1 MDRNTFKEKAKKS
14 IDDLFSRMDELELKK
29 EKVQGEAKLR
39 YDEKITQLKTKR
51 AELQQ
56 KFQNMKDA
64 SPEKWEEAKEAFNK
78 SLDSLKDGFSK
89 LAELFK

>member
-1 MDRNTFKEKAKKS
+1 MDRKTFKEKAKKS
-14 IDDLFSRMDELELKK
+14 IDDLFARIDDLDLKK
-29 EKVQGEAKLR
+29 EKFQGEAKFK

-78 SLDSLKDGFSK
+78 SLDSFKAGLSK
-89 LAELFK
+89 LGELFK